1 MIRKTKRKIL
11 REFEPSLKPLMHS
24 ERRWS
29 RRHDFQAHSP
39 AQTDKVLVR
48 MSTKFSSYA
57 AGATSHPQTELCTTK
72 TKHLS
77 AKADL
82 GVKKSLHQVTY
93 MLHTTLLLAGISC
106 DTWVFF
112 AKRLNFKPILE
123 IHQICKQVA
132 ESTGSRLQLSNPMS
146 QTSFQPCFGWRV
158 LPHSFNQFH
167 PCSRQVPNIFR
178 IHGSMT
184 LNGGQF
190 QMPNFRQ
197 VTGSKWESIA
207 ANCWKTSPLCV
218 QFLENLWAL
227 DPLRCGQCVWSLLG
241 AL

>member
-1 MIRKTKRKIL
+1 MIFEHTHPHRPTKCWC
-11 REFEPSLKPLMHS
+11 ECPPSLLAMQLEPQAIHIRNCALQKQNIFLQKRTS
-24 ERRWS
+24 ESKRVYI
-29 RRHDFQAHSP
+29 
-39 AQTDKVLVR
+39 K
-48 MSTKFSSYA
+48 
-57 AGATSHPQTELCTTK
+57 
-72 TKHLS
+72 
-77 AKADL
+77 
-82 GVKKSLHQVTY
+82 
-93 MLHTTLLLAGISC
+93 LHTCMGLPVIPGCL
-106 DTWVFF
+106 

-123 IHQICKQVA
+123 ICKQVA

-190 QMPNFRQ
+190 QRPNFRQ
-197 VTGSKWESIA
+197 VTGSEWESIA

-227 DPLRCGQCVWSLLG
+227 DPLRCGHCVWSLLG

>member
-1 MIRKTKRKIL
+1 MIFKHTHPHRPTKCWCECPPSFL
-11 REFEPSLKPLMHS
+11 AMQLEPQAIHKRNCALQKQNIFLQKRTS
-24 ERRWS
+24 ESKRVYI
-29 RRHDFQAHSP
+29 
-39 AQTDKVLVR
+39 K
-48 MSTKFSSYA
+48 
-57 AGATSHPQTELCTTK
+57 
-72 TKHLS
+72 
-77 AKADL
+77 
-82 GVKKSLHQVTY
+82 
-93 MLHTTLLLAGISC
+93 LHTCYIQHFSWQGFPVIPGCL
-106 DTWVFF
+106 

-190 QMPNFRQ
+190 QRPNFRQ